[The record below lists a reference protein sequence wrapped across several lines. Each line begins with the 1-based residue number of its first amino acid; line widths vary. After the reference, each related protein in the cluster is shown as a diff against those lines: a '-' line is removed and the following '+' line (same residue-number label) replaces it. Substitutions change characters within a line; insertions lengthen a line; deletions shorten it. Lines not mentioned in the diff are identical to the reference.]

1 MSIFSKEWELAIGGN
16 LQAYLDQADASIM
29 DASLFALHAIV
40 EKGRRSLRSMVEA
53 AGLSKSGAGEGR
65 GTGRSLASAIRYQTY
80 PANLNVRARNPAA
93 LLYVQPSAVHIF
105 EAFEEGATI
114 RAKEGRFITIPVPGS
129 PAARENFGDKPQGQ
143 TVLEKLKSR
152 GVEVKFV
159 PATPARPAMLVAENV
174 RLRTDAKNRLK
185 VSRATKTKAGAF
197 ASGTGSVP
205 LFFLVEQARI
215 DKRIN
220 LAREFQ
226 RLSEEFVETF
236 AREFDE
242 ILGRME
248 RGEEFTNF
256 STRDLQRH
264 HRGGRTRR

>member
-1 MSIFSKEWELAIGGN
+1 MTLFSKEWELAIGGN
-16 LQAYLDQADASIM
+16 LQAYLDQADAAIM
-29 DASLFALHAIV
+29 DASLFALHKIV
-40 EKGRRSLRSMVEA
+40 ETGRRSLRGVVEA
-53 AGLSKSGAGEGR
+53 AGLSRAGAGEGK
-65 GTGRSLASAIRYQTY
+65 GTGRSLATAIRFQTY
-80 PANLNVRARNPAA
+80 PANPGVRARNPAA

-143 TVLEKLKSR
+143 TVLEKLKAR

-159 PATPARPAMLVAENV
+159 PATPTRPAMLVAENV
-174 RLRTDAKNRLK
+174 RLRTTRKDRMKI
-185 VSRATKTKAGAF
+185 SRATRTKSGNF
-197 ASGTGSVP
+197 ASGVTTVP

-220 LAREFQ
+220 LAREFE
-226 RLSEEFVETF
+226 RLAEAFVETF
-236 AREFDE
+236 AREFND

-248 RGEEFTNF
+248 RGEDFTAY

-264 HRGGRTRR
+264 HRGGRSRR

>member
-1 MSIFSKEWELAIGGN
+1 MSLFAKEWELAIGGN
-16 LQAYLDQADASIM
+16 LQAYLDQADAAIM

-40 EKGRRSLRSMVEA
+40 EKGRRSLRGIVAA
-53 AGLSKSGAGEGR
+53 AGLSKAGAGEGW

-80 PANLNVRARNPAA
+80 PANPTVRARNPAA

-114 RAKEGRFITIPVPGS
+114 RAREGRFITIPVPGS

-143 TVLEKLKSR
+143 TVLEKLKAR

-159 PATPARPAMLVAENV
+159 PATPTRPAMLVADNV
-174 RLRTDAKNRLK
+174 RVRTDRKDRLK
-185 VSRATKTKAGAF
+185 VSRATRTKADAYATGA
-197 ASGTGSVP
+197 AAVP

-220 LAREFQ
+220 LARAFE
-226 RLSEEFVETF
+226 RLAEEFVDTF
-236 AREFDE
+236 AREFND
-242 ILGRME
+242 ILGRTE
-248 RGEEFTNF
+248 RDEAYTFYSGREM
-256 STRDLQRH
+256 QRH
-264 HRGGRTRR
+264 HRGGRSRQ